1 MDYFDYPEAQPDT
14 SEGTTDWD
22 LDIEKFLEQSQ
33 DLERQRLEE
42 ELQRIDQQLERREEI
57 QDKTVDELE
66 SMIEWYKER
75 LMKQYKRNS
84 TKQIEELKQR
94 IREFYREL
102 REEHRHSWR
111 DRQQLEQ
118 ERRNLLRELREIED
132 DDLPFDLL

>member
-14 SEGTTDWD
+14 FEELANWD

-33 DLERQRLEE
+33 DLERQRLKE
-42 ELQRIDQQLERREEI
+42 ELQRIKQQLERREEI
-57 QDKTVDELE
+57 QDETVDELE
-66 SMIEWYKER
+66 STIEWYKER

-84 TKQIEELKQR
+84 TKQIEELKQN

-102 REEHRHSWR
+102 REERRHNWC
-111 DRQQLEQ
+111 DQQQLEQ
-118 ERRNLLRELREIED
+118 ERRNILRELRELED

>member
-14 SEGTTDWD
+14 FEGTADWD
-22 LDIEKFLEQSQ
+22 FDIEKFLEQSQ

-57 QDKTVDELE
+57 QDETVGELE

-75 LMKQYKRNS
+75 LIKQYKRNS
-84 TKQIEELKQR
+84 TKQIEELKQS